1 MSTVRK
7 HGMRLIRYKAETCL
21 QYYFLLMFASAI
33 VQIVTGKGYV
43 ESVFLPIV
51 IYVTFLCQKRRSGQF
66 DFLVYSLLVWTVV
79 TWTSNDYDKK
89 SYLIFRSLMGQTAY
103 VIAYFIGRN
112 TFSRFHEYILEKA
125 FWPLIICSVIGII
138 FYFWPPGWYLA
149 YAVKNSGGASKGDLF
164 LEYFRLRSV
173 FNHTYYMAYFCALE
187 SIYLLYQILI
197 KNNNVLRYKFAL
209 PLLFVTSM
217 FTMMRAPIVC
227 VLLSALIFVLY
238 RFLKGYSISTILRIS
253 GLIIVFFIVG
263 SLFYGKLNRAQQRFF
278 SKKIEIATKATAKFV
293 KARTNSPT
301 TYELVG
307 EGVGRHASYVSKNTK
322 NKVVADCEY
331 KKILTEYGYMGM
343 IIIGLLLTVTL
354 IKCIYHFQSLALE
367 TCIIVMLLI
376 CMIGAD
382 PLSTGNK
389 HCLIFW
395 MVIGYV
401 SSYNDKLKNY
411 QARCIEVLKL

>member
-1 MSTVRK
+1 
-7 HGMRLIRYKAETCL
+7 MRLIRHTAETCL

-149 YAVKNSGGASKGDLF
+149 YAVKNSGGASKGELF

-197 KNNNVLRYKFAL
+197 KNSKLLRYKFAL
-209 PLLFVTSM
+209 PLLLVTSM
-217 FTMMRAPIVC
+217 LTIMRAPIAC
-227 VLLSALIFVLY
+227 VILSAVIFVVHRL
-238 RFLKGYSISTILRIS
+238 LTGHSISAILRIS
-253 GLIIVFFIVG
+253 GLIIVFFIVA
-263 SLFYGKLNRAQQRFF
+263 SLFYGKLNRAQQRFI
-278 SKKIEIATKATAKFV
+278 SKKIEMATKSTEKYV
-293 KARTNSPT
+293 KERTNSQI
-301 TYELVG
+301 TYALVG
-307 EGVGRHASYVSKNTK
+307 DGAGRHASYVGKNTK

-331 KKILTEYGYMGM
+331 KKILTEYGYVGM
-343 IIIGLLLTVTL
+343 IIIGLLLTVAL
-354 IKCIYHFQSLALE
+354 IKCIYLFHSLVLE
-367 TCIIVMLLI
+367 TSIIVMLLI

-401 SSYNDKLKNY
+401 SSYKSIVKNN